1 MNSSILGAIAIS
13 AQTFTL
19 TILHTN
25 DIHAHVEPTL
35 IKGKTYGGYARVAT
49 LIRRYRASDPN
60 PILLNAGDTFQGTL
74 YYNVYRGLAD
84 AHLMNLSGYQAM
96 ALGNHEFD
104 DGPAGLLPFVQ
115 SVQFPVLCANLD
127 FSGEPML
134 QNWVKPS
141 TVIHVGSQRIGLI
154 GLITPDLFEI
164 SSPGANLKVT
174 DIDAAV
180 EREIS
185 KLKKLNI
192 NKFILLTHVG
202 YGGEI
207 ELARKHPDVDVVVGG
222 HSHSLLCDTGAIP
235 IANPAGPYPTK
246 VGKALVVQA
255 WEWNKVLGRI
265 KVDFDEAGNITG
277 YHDAKPILTD
287 DSIPQDVSLKSAVDA
302 FKKPIDNLG
311 NEVVGTSPK
320 GLPRDSGPEVTMGN
334 VIADAM
340 LAYTARNQTVAAF
353 MNRGGVRAPIEPGPI
368 TYGEIIATQP
378 FGNTL
383 VVMDATG
390 DEIRQMLNI
399 GATKAGTVQV
409 SRGMAY
415 RIGPGGAITSMTLN
429 GTPMTNSA
437 KFRIVVNNFMA
448 RGGDGFTSLADAKG
462 YRVDTGLLD
471 SDALI
476 DYIKKNS
483 PLDAKIEGRVSASQ

>member
-1 MNSSILGAIAIS
+1 
-13 AQTFTL
+13 
-19 TILHTN
+19 
-25 DIHAHVEPTL
+25 
-35 IKGKTYGGYARVAT
+35 
-49 LIRRYRASDPN
+49 
-60 PILLNAGDTFQGTL
+60 
-74 YYNVYRGLAD
+74 
-84 AHLMNLSGYQAM
+84 
-96 ALGNHEFD
+96 
-104 DGPAGLLPFVQ
+104 
-115 SVQFPVLCANLD
+115 
-127 FSGEPML
+127 
-134 QNWVKPS
+134 
-141 TVIHVGSQRIGLI
+141 
-154 GLITPDLFEI
+154 
-164 SSPGANLKVT
+164 
-174 DIDAAV
+174 
-180 EREIS
+180 
-185 KLKKLNI
+185 
-192 NKFILLTHVG
+192 
-202 YGGEI
+202 
-207 ELARKHPDVDVVVGG
+207 
-222 HSHSLLCDTGAIP
+222 
-235 IANPAGPYPTK
+235 
-246 VGKALVVQA
+246 
-255 WEWNKVLGRI
+255 
-265 KVDFDEAGNITG
+265 
-277 YHDAKPILTD
+277 
-287 DSIPQDVSLKSAVDA
+287 
-302 FKKPIDNLG
+302 
-311 NEVVGTSPK
+311 
-320 GLPRDSGPEVTMGN
+320 MGN

-399 GATKAGTVQV
+399 GATKAGTGQV
-409 SRGMAY
+409 SRGMAC